1 MRHWRRYLAL
11 LPGAFFLCMSV
22 PSFAQSGGCP
32 AGMVPYAPGINNTCI
47 PNPPK
52 MTIASLLGNP
62 ENRLPADVIR
72 EIYKLLGIQKPVP
85 REGGDLGYLPLSIF
99 GDVNDPRILA
109 NLGEITAGAGFNPR
123 ETRGAD
129 IPFLKKLT
137 EERLAELFSAYQ
149 RSGVSFANRR
159 VDEVPLLRDKL
170 MELMGKRNYLASG
183 VGGISLNRV
192 LDYARSGGGE
202 SIQALRNALESRV
215 GSLVN
220 AKMGELGLDQL
231 FPENFSFFPQALLKD
246 LWNLPIPFEKMRQV
260 ADFPIPLSV
269 ELANTGTGNLHQTL
283 AGGNVLLNALSGFA
297 CPEGGSAGRVD
308 DPSQGRQAGN
318 EARLQL
324 WGNRRTYFRVGG
336 TNTQCRDPNA
346 RGLLGALTNFQGR
359 QVVNAWK
366 VTTAGAEFTFQLG
379 MRVAVEGIQYQ
390 GRLRLCL
397 TQKPWKD
404 VLGCSANGAFAG
416 GFNLPPIALGKSGI
430 IFMPLRDFLQ
440 SLLPNPAL
448 AITQTDANKILGYV
462 LNFSSRRDVLTYL
475 PDSWKPL
482 VPQQPSQEMIPPSS
496 GRYN

>member
-1 MRHWRRYLAL
+1 MRQGRWRQYLAL
-11 LPGAFFLCMSV
+11 LLGAFFLCMSV
-22 PSFAQSGGCP
+22 PSFAQPGGCP

-47 PNPPK
+47 PNPSK
-52 MTIASLLGNP
+52 MTIASVLGNP
-62 ENRLPADVIR
+62 ENRLPADVISK
-72 EIYKLLGIQKPVP
+72 IYELAGIQKPVP
-85 REGGDLGYLPLSIF
+85 LEGGDLGYLPLSIL

-109 NLGEITAGAGFNPR
+109 NLGEITTGAGFNPR

-129 IPFLKKLT
+129 NPFLNNYLPGKPLT
-137 EERLAELFSAYQ
+137 ELFSAYQ

-170 MELMGKRNYLASG
+170 MELMGNKNYLASG
-183 VGGISLNRV
+183 VGGISLSRV

-202 SIQALRNALESRV
+202 PIQALRNALESRV
-215 GSLVN
+215 GSLIN
-220 AKMGELGLDQL
+220 AKMNELGLDQL
-231 FPENFSFFPQALLKD
+231 FPENFSFFPGALLKD
-246 LWNLPIPFEKMRQV
+246 LWNLPIPFEKIRQV
-260 ADFPIPLSV
+260 ADFPIPVWV
-269 ELANTGTGNLHQTL
+269 ELANTGTGNLQQTL

-297 CPEGGSAGRVD
+297 CPEGGRGGRVD

-336 TNTQCRDPNA
+336 TNTQCSDPNA

-404 VLGCSANGAFAG
+404 VLGCSANGALAG

-440 SLLPNPAL
+440 SFLPHPAL
-448 AITQTDANKILGYV
+448 AISQTDATKILGYV
-462 LNFSSRRDVLTYL
+462 LNFIPRRDLLTYL
-475 PDSWKPL
+475 PDSWKPW
-482 VPQQPSQEMIPPSS
+482 VPSQSSREMIPDTP
-496 GRYN
+496 